1 VYYNNRDLRL
11 EERPR
16 PEPGPGELLM
26 QVEASGICGSD
37 TMEWYRVAKAPLV
50 LGHEVAGVVAA
61 VGEGVTG
68 FAPGDRIVTTHH
80 VPCNECRY
88 CRTDRHSVCDTL
100 RSTSFDPGGFSEFVR
115 LPPANVQTG
124 TFLLPDTVSFEEA
137 SFVEPLACTVRG
149 QRIAGVEEGNTVA
162 VFGSG
167 ISGILHIQLART
179 LGAARIVA
187 TDVHPFRLEMA
198 RKLGA
203 DVVLDA
209 GGSTPD
215 EIREANSGRP
225 ADRVIVCTAARRALE
240 TAFQSVDRGG
250 VILFFAPLAPD
261 ETVNLPLWDTWR
273 NGISVVTSYSG
284 PPHDMQTALD
294 LIASRSVDVSSMIT
308 HRLALDEIG
317 EGFRLMDEPGDSL
330 KVIVEPQR

>member
-1 VYYNNRDLRL
+1 
-11 EERPR
+11 
-16 PEPGPGELLM
+16 M

-37 TMEWYRVAKAPLV
+37 TMEWYRAKKAPLV

-100 RSTSFDPGGFSEFVR
+100 RSTDFDPGGFSEFVR
-115 LPPANVQTG
+115 LPPANVQSG

-149 QRIAGVEEGNTVA
+149 QRIAGVREGDTVA
-162 VFGSG
+162 VLGSG
-167 ISGILHIQLART
+167 ISGILHVQLART
-179 LGAARIVA
+179 LGAATVIA
-187 TDVHPFRLEMA
+187 TDVHPFRMEMA

-209 GGSTPD
+209 RGSVP
-215 EIREANSGRP
+215 EGIREANSGRP
-225 ADRVIVCTAARRALE
+225 ADCVIVCTAARPALDA
-240 TAFQSVDRGG
+240 AFQCVDRGG

-261 ETVNLPLWDTWR
+261 ETMDFPLWNTWR

-284 PPHDMQTALD
+284 PPHDMQVALD
-294 LIASRSVDVSSMIT
+294 LIDSHSVDVSSMIT
-308 HRLALDEIG
+308 HRLALNEIG